1 MGAHPQSNDW
11 VVVPELP
18 DLFQWMERKI
28 LTMEKLRAKLKE
40 NSGFTL
46 VEMLIVVA
54 IIAILIAVSIPM
66 VSSSLEKAREAVDD
80 ANHRDAIGLGN
91 IMFLTGEADFSA
103 SDADQT
109 FYYCVDENRQGKLV
123 STTETD
129 AKNQAEKAQCTCPS
143 RTTGSKSAKDNI
155 ITVTIAKDGT
165 VSAAWGA
172 AT

>member
-1 MGAHPQSNDW
+1 MDGKEDSYNGKT
-11 VVVPELP
+11 ESET
-18 DLFQWMERKI
+18 EREQR
-28 LTMEKLRAKLKE
+28 LYTRR
-40 NSGFTL
+40 NVNRG
-46 VEMLIVVA
+46 
-54 IIAILIAVSIPM
+54 
-66 VSSSLEKAREAVDD
+66 
-80 ANHRDAIGLGN
+80 
-91 IMFLTGEADFSA
+91 DFSA